1 MSMPLIDSFGR
12 LHTYLR
18 ISVTDRCNL
27 RCRYCMPSEGL
38 QWKKREE
45 LLSFEEI
52 ERLAAIFVGMGV
64 TKIRLTGGEPMLRR
78 DFPDLVAKLAGLKAS
93 GLNTT
98 GLKDL
103 AMTTNATLLAGQAS
117 LLKEK
122 GLSHINISLD
132 SFKPERFEQITRL
145 SCFDA
150 VKAGL
155 HEAIAAGFSKLKL
168 NMVVIAGFNDDEILD
183 FAAFAREHKINVR
196 FIEFMP
202 FKDNDWQID
211 KVVTFKEMKASLD
224 KHFKLSPAKQEVG
237 DVARDFDLAGGGS
250 LSFITSMSESFCSSC
265 NRLRLTSDGSM
276 KSCLFYPAEIN
287 LRDAMRQNAS
297 DEELRGMIRG
307 CLAGKPEAHPPAEE
321 IAARDNR
328 SMIEIGG

>member
-1 MSMPLIDSFGR
+1 MPLIDSFGR

>member
-1 MSMPLIDSFGR
+1 MSMTLIDSFGR

-78 DFPDLVAKLAGLKAS
+78 DFPELVAKLAGLKAS

-103 AMTTNATLLAGQAS
+103 AMTTNATLLAGQAA

>member
-1 MSMPLIDSFGR
+1 MPLIDSFGR

-64 TKIRLTGGEPMLRR
+64 NKIRLTGGEPMLRR
-78 DFPDLVAKLAGLKAS
+78 DFPELVARLARLKKS
-93 GLNTT
+93 

-103 AMTTNATLLAGQAS
+103 AMTTNATLLAGQAA

-145 SCFDA
+145 SCFDT

-183 FAAFAREHKINVR
+183 FAAFASEHKINVR

-211 KVVTFKEMKASLD
+211 KVVTFKEMKTTLD
-224 KHFKLSPAKQEVG
+224 KHFQLSPAKQEAG
-237 DVARDFDLAGGGS
+237 DVARDFELAGGGS

>member
-1 MSMPLIDSFGR
+1 MTLIDSFGR

-78 DFPDLVAKLAGLKAS
+78 DFPELVAKLAGLKAS

-103 AMTTNATLLAGQAS
+103 AMTTNATLLAGQAA

>member
-1 MSMPLIDSFGR
+1 MSMTLIDSFGR

-78 DFPDLVAKLAGLKAS
+78 DFPELVAKLAGLKAS

-103 AMTTNATLLAGQAS
+103 AMTTNATLLAGQAA

-297 DEELRGMIRG
+297 DEEIGR
-307 CLAGKPEAHPPAEE
+307 AHV
-321 IAARDNR
+321 
-328 SMIEIGG
+328 

>member
-1 MSMPLIDSFGR
+1 MPLIDSFGR

-103 AMTTNATLLAGQAS
+103 AMTTNATLLAGQAA

>member
-1 MSMPLIDSFGR
+1 MPLIDSFGR

-64 TKIRLTGGEPMLRR
+64 NKIRLTGGEPMLRR
-78 DFPDLVAKLAGLKAS
+78 DFPELVARLARLRES

-103 AMTTNATLLAGQAS
+103 AMTTNATLLAGQAA

-145 SCFDA
+145 SCFDT

-183 FAAFAREHKINVR
+183 FAAFASEHKINVR

-211 KVVTFKEMKASLD
+211 KVVTFKEMKTTLD
-224 KHFKLSPAKQEVG
+224 KHFQLSPAKQEAG
-237 DVARDFDLAGGGS
+237 DVARDFELAGGGT

>member
-1 MSMPLIDSFGR
+1 MTLIDSFGR

-78 DFPDLVAKLAGLKAS
+78 DFPELVAKLAGLKAS

-103 AMTTNATLLAGQAS
+103 AMTTNATLLAGQAA

-307 CLAGKPEAHPPAEE
+307 CLAGKPEAHPPAEG

>member
-103 AMTTNATLLAGQAS
+103 AMTTNATLLAGQAA

>member
-1 MSMPLIDSFGR
+1 MTLIDSFGR

-78 DFPDLVAKLAGLKAS
+78 DFPELVAKLAGLKAS

-103 AMTTNATLLAGQAS
+103 AMTTNATLLAGQAA

-155 HEAIAAGFSKLKL
+155 HEVIAAGFSKLKL